1 MRAWVYER
9 GIMSRALILIAAVLL
24 VREFLPRRRRKSP
37 TEITAYRNSL
47 DRIVS
52 AQQISRVM
60 DQLRVPEAPV
70 ASAARS
76 KKQTPGAAA

>member
-9 GIMSRALILIAAVLL
+9 GIMSRALIPIAAVLL
-24 VREFLPRRRRKSP
+24 VREFLPRGRKSP
-37 TEITAYRNSL
+37 TEITADRNSL

-52 AQQISRVM
+52 AQQISLVM

-76 KKQTPGAAA
+76 TKQTPGTAA